1 MLTWLEKIFLIV
13 LIVVA
18 VKILIKG
25 AHLIWKKLLAPNL
38 GLGIDLTSQGK
49 WAIITGATDGIGKSF
64 ANALASKGLDIVL
77 VSRSLPKLKDV
88 ASEIK
93 ERYGVKTCIVVA
105 DLTQGP
111 TIYSKIAKATEELEV
126 GILIN
131 NAGMSYEYPE
141 LFTKIPEETLNNI
154 MQLNIV
160 GLTGISKMIL
170 PRMLLRK
177 KGVIINVSS
186 LLGMDIPSPY
196 LTVYAASKA
205 YVIKF
210 STDLAAEVAQNGI
223 TIQCIVPG
231 PVATKMTKVKKPTW
245 MTPTAD
251 KFVEATLKT
260 VGIESLTTGYPPHY
274 LVYGFMKTLTCVC
287 EKGAMW
293 LVTRTMLNLRGR
305 SLRKKMRE
313 QEQMKEISQRETLLT
328 E

>member
-18 VKILIKG
+18 IKILIKG

-126 GILIN
+126 RPSIKIL
-131 NAGMSYEYPE
+131 
-141 LFTKIPEETLNNI
+141 
-154 MQLNIV
+154 
-160 GLTGISKMIL
+160 
-170 PRMLLRK
+170 
-177 KGVIINVSS
+177 
-186 LLGMDIPSPY
+186 
-196 LTVYAASKA
+196 
-205 YVIKF
+205 
-210 STDLAAEVAQNGI
+210 
-223 TIQCIVPG
+223 
-231 PVATKMTKVKKPTW
+231 
-245 MTPTAD
+245 
-251 KFVEATLKT
+251 
-260 VGIESLTTGYPPHY
+260 
-274 LVYGFMKTLTCVC
+274 
-287 EKGAMW
+287 
-293 LVTRTMLNLRGR
+293 
-305 SLRKKMRE
+305 
-313 QEQMKEISQRETLLT
+313 
-328 E
+328 